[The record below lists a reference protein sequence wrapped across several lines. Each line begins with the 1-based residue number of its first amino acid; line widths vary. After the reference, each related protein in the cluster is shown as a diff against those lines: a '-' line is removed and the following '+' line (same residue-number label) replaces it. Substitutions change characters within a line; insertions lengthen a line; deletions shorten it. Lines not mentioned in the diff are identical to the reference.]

1 MSALYLIDG
10 MSLVF
15 RAYHAMA
22 KSNLTSATGEPTG
35 AVFAFANILT
45 TLLEKHKPEKI
56 AVVFD
61 TSEPTFRHKLYTEY
75 KANRAEFPEELVPQL
90 GRIKT
95 LLHYMGIRQVELHG
109 YEADDII
116 GTLAKQAAGHG
127 VNVFCVTSDKDFYQL
142 VDEHIKILKPSRTG
156 PDLEMVDY
164 PEVFEKFG
172 VKPNQVV
179 DVQALIGDAVDNVPG
194 VKGVGEMYA
203 KPLIQEYGSL
213 EGLYE
218 NIDKVEKKAVKEK
231 LIANKE
237 MAFLSKQLVTMDLN
251 VPIDETHLDCDL
263 QSPNGNMLSEFFTE
277 MGFSTLKVKWAERS
291 GNLSLTMESE
301 LAEEENKVDNIS
313 DMQHDY
319 KLVDDWSGFDS
330 MFKDLVQFKILSFDL
345 ETSSLDRNNCEIVG
359 VALSAKE
366 YTGYYIATV
375 DGGAVQGD
383 DLFSIPQEVINYK
396 ALPIKD
402 VLEKLKPILEDQA
415 IGKCG
420 QNCKFDTYILK
431 RFGVEVSPIEFD
443 SMLAS
448 YVLNPDSKH
457 NMDDMSEKWLNYR
470 PISIKSLIGEKKS
483 TQKSMKD
490 LDPKEISN
498 YACEDSDVAL
508 RLRNKLIA
516 ELEKTGQ
523 TPLARNL
530 EFPLVEVLTRMESA
544 GIAIDSIA
552 LKEISNKIEITAR
565 ELTEKIYEEAGQS
578 FNIDSPKQLGQ
589 ILFEKMQIPPVKQTK
604 TGQSTDVEVLTQLS
618 YSFPIA
624 ANVLEYRSLVKLK
637 STYIDALP
645 KLVNK
650 KTNRIHTTYN
660 QTVASTGR
668 LSSTDPNLQNIPIR
682 TELGKEVRRAFVSGN
697 PNSVILSADYSQI
710 ELRIMAHICNDDTLV
725 EAFRNGL
732 DIHAATAAV
741 LYDKKQEE
749 VTSDM
754 RRVAKTVN
762 FGIMYGLGAFGLAQ
776 RLSISR
782 SEAKNIIDTYFEKYS
797 GIRKYIDLTVEFT
810 AKHGYAETLCGRRRY
825 FPEILSSNR
834 TVKQQAERAA
844 INMPIQGT
852 ASDMM
857 KIAMISI
864 DNELRQ
870 RKMKSIMM
878 LQVHDELVFE
888 VPAEE
893 VEELRLL
900 VKELMEGSL
909 PLGRVPVL
917 VETGVGKNWF
927 EAH

>member
-22 KSNLTSATGEPTG
+22 KSNLTGPNGEPTG
-35 AVFAFANILT
+35 AIFAFANILT
-45 TLLEKHKPEKI
+45 NLLEKHKPEKI

-61 TSEPTFRHKLYTEY
+61 TSEPTFRHNLYPEY
-75 KANRAEFPEELVPQL
+75 KANRAEFPEELAPQL
-90 GRIKT
+90 IRIKE
-95 LLHYMGIRQVELHG
+95 LLNYMGIRQVELHG

-116 GTLAKQAAGHG
+116 GTLAKQAASHG
-127 VNVFCVTSDKDFYQL
+127 VNVFCITSDKDFYQL

-156 PDLEMVDY
+156 PDLELVDY

-172 VKPNQVV
+172 VTPDRVV

-194 VKGVGEMYA
+194 VKGVGEKSAM
-203 KPLIQEYGSL
+203 PLIQEYGSL

-218 NIDKVEKKAVKEK
+218 NVEKVEKKAVKEK

-237 MAFLSKQLVTMDLN
+237 MAFLSKQLVSMDLN
-251 VPIDETHLDCDL
+251 VPIDETHLDCEL
-263 QSPNGNMLSEFFTE
+263 QAPNGNMLSEFFSE
-277 MGFSTLKVKWAERS
+277 VGFRTLKVKWAERS

-301 LAEEENKVDNIS
+301 IAEESKVDNIS
-313 DMQHDY
+313 DLQHDY
-319 KLVDDWSGFDS
+319 KLIDDWTGFDA
-330 MFKDLVQFKILSFDL
+330 MLKDLAQYNILSFDL

-366 YTGYYIATV
+366 NTGCYIATV
-375 DGGAVQGD
+375 DGGATQSE
-383 DLFSIPQEVINYK
+383 DLFSTSEEVVNYK
-396 ALPIKD
+396 ALPIKE

-457 NMDDMSEKWLNYR
+457 NMDDLSEKWLNYR

-483 TQKSMKD
+483 TQKSMKE

-508 RLRNKLIA
+508 KLRNKLIL

-523 TPLARNL
+523 TALARNL

-604 TGQSTDVEVLTQLS
+604 TGNSTDVEVLTQLS
-618 YSFPIA
+618 YSYPIA

-710 ELRIMAHICNDDTLV
+710 ELRIMAHICNDDTLI
-725 EAFRNGL
+725 EAFRNGF

-741 LYDKKQEE
+741 LYDKKQDE

-797 GIRKYIDLTVEFT
+797 GIRKYIDMTVEFT
-810 AKHGYAETLCGRRRY
+810 TKHGYAETLCGRRRY
-825 FPEILSSNR
+825 FPEIASSNR

-888 VPAEE
+888 VPNEE
-893 VEELRLL
+893 VEELRVL
-900 VKELMEGSL
+900 VKELMESAL